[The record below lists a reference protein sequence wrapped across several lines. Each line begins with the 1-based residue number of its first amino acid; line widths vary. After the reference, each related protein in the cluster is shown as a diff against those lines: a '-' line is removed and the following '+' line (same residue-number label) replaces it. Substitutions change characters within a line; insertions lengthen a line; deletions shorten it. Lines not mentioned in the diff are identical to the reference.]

1 MLRYSKG
8 EYTVLFDF
16 ELISGIDL
24 QPIALGKMSY
34 TMLEH
39 LVQHI
44 ILNMF
49 FTQWQEILPQN
60 GTFCI
65 AHVVLI

>member
-49 FTQWQEILPQN
+49 FTQRQDVILN
-60 GTFCI
+60 LG
-65 AHVVLI
+65 HY